1 MSGMARRLLL
11 PVASAAAFLALWG
24 LAAWIAQSRL
34 LPGPVPVAAAMIE
47 AARSGS
53 LLADLAATLRRTV
66 LAFVLAM
73 GLGAALGYVL
83 GRRAVLDRLVDPWI
97 VLLLNL
103 PALVVIILVYV
114 WFGLTE
120 TAAVAAVA
128 INKLP
133 NTVVVVREGAKAL
146 DPMLD
151 DVARVFRFGGLR
163 RMRHVVLPQLAP
175 YLMAAAR
182 SGLSLV
188 WKIVLLVELL
198 GRPDGIGFALG
209 TAFQLFDVKA
219 ILANALAFV
228 LVMLVIE
235 TLLVQPLKDAANA
248 GAADRLDVHVASKG
262 FRGADGAR
270 VDVLRDLSFTLPAGS
285 FGGLIGPSG
294 CGKTTILRLIA
305 GLDVDFAG
313 EIRRPGQGRLAM
325 VFQEPAL
332 LPWRTV
338 EENVRL
344 CIESTGSSSKGLD
357 DLFDTLGLAGHRSR
371 YPGELSLGLARRAA
385 LARAFAVEPDLLL
398 LDEPFVSLDAPTA
411 ERLRTEL
418 ASLQAA
424 RRPTSLLVTHDLAEA
439 LHLCDRLFL
448 LGGTPARIMHA
459 VDVDVPRAQ
468 RRPETLAP
476 LLAEVRAAL
485 GHTG

>member
-1 MSGMARRLLL
+1 MSGMVRRLLL
-11 PVASAAAFLALWG
+11 PIASAAAFLALWAF
-24 LAAWIAQSRL
+24 AAWIAQSRL
-34 LPGPVPVAAAMIE
+34 LPGPLPVAATMVE
-47 AARSGS
+47 AARSGP

-73 GLGAALGYVL
+73 GLGAALGYLL
-83 GRRAVLDRLVDPWI
+83 GRRAVLDRLIDPWI

-151 DVARVFRFGGLR
+151 DVARVFRFGRLR

-198 GRPDGIGFALG
+198 GRPDGIGFALS

-235 TLLVQPLKDAANA
+235 TLLVQPLE
-248 GAADRLDVHVASKG
+248 RRSH
-262 FRGADGAR
+262 RWR
-270 VDVLRDLSFTLPAGS
+270 
-285 FGGLIGPSG
+285 
-294 CGKTTILRLIA
+294 
-305 GLDVDFAG
+305 
-313 EIRRPGQGRLAM
+313 RRPA
-325 VFQEPAL
+325 
-332 LPWRTV
+332 
-338 EENVRL
+338 
-344 CIESTGSSSKGLD
+344 
-357 DLFDTLGLAGHRSR
+357 
-371 YPGELSLGLARRAA
+371 
-385 LARAFAVEPDLLL
+385 
-398 LDEPFVSLDAPTA
+398 
-411 ERLRTEL
+411 
-418 ASLQAA
+418 
-424 RRPTSLLVTHDLAEA
+424 
-439 LHLCDRLFL
+439 
-448 LGGTPARIMHA
+448 
-459 VDVDVPRAQ
+459 
-468 RRPETLAP
+468 
-476 LLAEVRAAL
+476 
-485 GHTG
+485 